1 MKIFKT
7 ILCAITITFFMS
19 PANAAK
25 YEFSIV
31 SVSDTSNTFWQGIQ
45 KGMDAACEM
54 INSWGQD
61 EVDCILVYNQE
72 NGNVP
77 MELETVETIVRQGT
91 DGLAVHIVNDDMFDD
106 IMAECIEGGQI
117 CLATNVDDSE
127 VAAVNARL
135 SMTGQDLYRAGYE
148 LVKGLAP
155 QFPDG
160 PVHVLFGLSA
170 PGQSWAEAR
179 INGGIKY
186 MEEYKAAN
194 PDREVTWDKIDSGM
208 DTSLT
213 GQRVCSYIQGAPET
227 TAYFDAGF
235 WGAGAGTCLRDL
247 GYEPGQLL
255 MGMFD
260 IVEIV
265 LDEMRQGYVHLTVD
279 QQPFYQGFL
288 PILQMYFMNKYGLSA
303 FDVNTGKALLY
314 PADIMDPEFQKFVE
328 KGVRY

>member
-1 MKIFKT
+1 MKFIK
-7 ILCAITITFFMS
+7 ILACVFSILLIAS
-19 PANAAK
+19 PISAAK
-25 YEFSIV
+25 YSFSIV

-54 INSWGQD
+54 LNAWGQD
-61 EVDCILVYNQE
+61 EVDCTLVYNQE

-77 MELETVETIVRQGT
+77 MELKTVETIVRQGI

-106 IMAECIEGGQI
+106 IFQECIDGGQI

-127 VAAVNARL
+127 GAAGNARL
-135 SMTGQDLYRAGYE
+135 SMTGQDLFKAGYE
-148 LVKGLAP
+148 LSKGLAP
-155 QFPDG
+155 QYPDG
-160 PVHVLFGLSA
+160 DVHVLIGLSA
-170 PGQSWAEAR
+170 PGHSWAEAR
-179 INGGIKY
+179 KNGVVLY
-186 MEEYKAAN
+186 LEEYKAAN
-194 PDREVTWDKIDSGM
+194 PDRKVTWDVIDSGM

-213 GQRVCSYIQGAPET
+213 GQRVCSYIQGYPET
-227 TAYFDAGF
+227 TAYFDMGF

-303 FDVNTGKALLY
+303 FDVNTG
-314 PADIMDPEFQKFVE
+314 
-328 KGVRY
+328 